1 MITMIASAGI
11 GTIAGLG
18 AQKVTMLMISKVL
31 TTTEAQTLLVKVG
44 TAGIALAVGAITTRE
59 VSGSIQSTLD
69 SVKLSI
75 DSIQSAIRIR
85 KESKT

>member
-18 AQKVTMLMISKVL
+18 AQKVTVLMISKVL

-59 VSGSIQSTLD
+59 VSGSVKSTLD